1 MKILVLDPRVLDTKS
16 ELPSETHTGECVNGK
31 SIGNY
36 FFLSVLKILVL
47 EKYFFS

>member
-16 ELPSETHTGECVNGK
+16 ELPSETYTGECVNGK
-31 SIGNY
+31 TIGNY

-47 EKYFFS
+47 AKDFFS